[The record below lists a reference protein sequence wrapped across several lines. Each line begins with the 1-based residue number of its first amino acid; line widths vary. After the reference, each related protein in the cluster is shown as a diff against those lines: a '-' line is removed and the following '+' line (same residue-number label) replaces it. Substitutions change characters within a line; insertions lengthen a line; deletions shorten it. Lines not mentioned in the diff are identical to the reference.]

1 MKDGMWRKVGIVD
14 KVKEEKE
21 KMGAHG
27 SEVVAWLS
35 FHRGDDALV
44 ATFPIMPCAFL
55 SFAI

>member
-1 MKDGMWRKVGIVD
+1 
-14 KVKEEKE
+14 
-21 KMGAHG
+21 MGAHG

-44 ATFPIMPCAFL
+44 ATFPTMPCAFL